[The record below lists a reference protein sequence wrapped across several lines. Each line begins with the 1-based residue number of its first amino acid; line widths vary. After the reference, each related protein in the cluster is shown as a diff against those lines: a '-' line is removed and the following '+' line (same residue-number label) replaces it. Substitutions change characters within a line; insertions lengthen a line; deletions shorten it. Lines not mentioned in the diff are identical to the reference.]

1 VMTGN
6 FPNIQHLTFY
16 TAEELQKLLAGGAYI
31 PRNDVEVAMENKSKP
46 LKSLAQW
53 GVGFLMG
60 IIAGIFIGAALHA
73 YFPQVFDWLL
83 TP

>member
-1 VMTGN
+1 MQN
-6 FPNIQHLTFY
+6 QSN
-16 TAEELQKLLAGGAYI
+16 
-31 PRNDVEVAMENKSKP
+31 N
-46 LKSLAQW
+46 LKALVQW

-60 IIAGIFIGAALHA
+60 IIVGIFIGAALHV

>member
-1 VMTGN
+1 
-6 FPNIQHLTFY
+6 
-16 TAEELQKLLAGGAYI
+16 
-31 PRNDVEVAMENKSKP
+31 MENQPGS

-53 GVGFLMG
+53 AVGFLMG